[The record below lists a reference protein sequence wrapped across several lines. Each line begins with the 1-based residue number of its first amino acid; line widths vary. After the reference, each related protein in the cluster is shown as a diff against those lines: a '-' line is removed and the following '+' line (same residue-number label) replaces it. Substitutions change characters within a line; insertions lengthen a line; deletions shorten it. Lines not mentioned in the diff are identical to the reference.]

1 MRKLDYLNH
10 KKLHLIQKARLPLQI
25 RIQMI
30 HNNAV
35 DEKILEYYDDV
46 NYKREGGTPAYNEQ
60 VLTSEIGALNRVATQ
75 QDFNRLLSNSLIT
88 PDDITRLQAS
98 NKARGLADRIT
109 KVEVERTLKNL
120 DHITNEILP
129 SVDVNIQEYKNLVK
143 KVPRQVSRLDILEK
157 ALAKGENFKGK
168 KYGVKELDRLSRDL
182 EKYKAHNS
190 ELDTALLENEQAR
203 REGFE
208 PLKSKKVWV
217 WSQLERTRHLGMEGQ
232 EVGLYDKFT
241 VVNDLNGDTDYL
253 RFPGDIDGDMHGC
266 SNICNCACSYVI
278 E

>member
-1 MRKLDYLNH
+1 
-10 KKLHLIQKARLPLQI
+10 
-25 RIQMI
+25 MI

-109 KVEVERTLKNL
+109 KVEVDRTLKNL

-157 ALAKGENFKGK
+157 ALVKGENFKGK

-190 ELDTALLENEQAR
+190 ELDTALLENDQAR

-208 PLKSKKVWV
+208 PLKTKKVWV

-253 RFPGDIDGDMHGC
+253 RFPGDIDNDMNGC